1 MFTILLHFF
10 RDVVDVEL
18 SSSNNQSN
26 VALGLTSSNEEFYL
40 NTIYLLITFIG
51 AYLLISFAL
60 IFILV
65 KRSRQNSN
73 YSPIEVVSK
82 DLKQSPPP
90 HSPTVVRKSASR
102 TRVFSGSKSKSRSR
116 SKHKNDS
123 REPSKTCSNHVSE
136 TKENNLNVAWNYKTL
151 LTYRVRQSAEIQSR
165 WLVTLLLI
173 YQLYAI
179 PMLKHLRPAMI
190 IIVSPSLQTNKQ
202 QNEPKICLK
211 TTKAY

>member
-1 MFTILLHFF
+1 MFTNFLHIF

-40 NTIYLLITFIG
+40 DTIYVLITFIA
-51 AYLLISFAL
+51 AYLLLSFAL
-60 IFILV
+60 IVILV
-65 KRSRQNSN
+65 KRSRQNSH
-73 YSPIEVVSK
+73 YSPIEVLSK

-123 REPSKTCSNHVSE
+123 RDPSKTCSTHASE
-136 TKENNLNVAWNYKTL
+136 NKENNLNSYSSNICCSNGPIDNLTQNGVIIDLEDCCQMTL
-151 LTYRVRQSAEIQSR
+151 CDEVIIKY
-165 WLVTLLLI
+165 LL
-173 YQLYAI
+173 A
-179 PMLKHLRPAMI
+179 
-190 IIVSPSLQTNKQ
+190 
-202 QNEPKICLK
+202 
-211 TTKAY
+211 

>member
-1 MFTILLHFF
+1 MFTNFLHIF

-65 KRSRQNSN
+65 KRSRQNNN
-73 YSPIEVVSK
+73 YSPIEVLSR

-90 HSPTVVRKSASR
+90 HSPTVIRKSASR

-116 SKHKNDS
+116 SKHKNNPK
-123 REPSKTCSNHVSE
+123 EHSKTCFTNASE
-136 TKENNLNVAWNYKTL
+136 NKENNLNSYSSNICCSNGPIDNLTQNGVIIDLEDCCQMTLCDEVIINYLVA
-151 LTYRVRQSAEIQSR
+151 
-165 WLVTLLLI
+165 
-173 YQLYAI
+173 
-179 PMLKHLRPAMI
+179 
-190 IIVSPSLQTNKQ
+190 
-202 QNEPKICLK
+202 
-211 TTKAY
+211 